1 MRTIRSASLVLGLVG
16 CYLVTGDRA
25 VGQAPDDRV
34 LLPPPRLEGKI
45 SVEEAFRQR
54 RSNREF
60 GRGSL
65 ELADVAQVL
74 WAAQGITHPAGPRT
88 FAIE

>member
-1 MRTIRSASLVLGLVG
+1 MRTIRFGFLVLGLVG
-16 CYLVTGDRA
+16 CYLVTGNRA
-25 VGQAPDDRV
+25 VGQAADDQV
-34 LLPPPRLEGKI
+34 LLPPPRHEGEI
-45 SVEEAFRQR
+45 SVEEALGQR

-60 GRGSL
+60 GPGSL

-74 WAAQGITHPAGPRT
+74 WAAQGITHPAGHRT